1 MLPSYEVL
9 KGILE
14 LICLNQ
20 EISRTLFFF
29 LLLIQIFLKDLILS
43 ISFLIVFTDVCLL

>member
-20 EISRTLFFF
+20 EISRTLLFF
-29 LLLIQIFLKDLILS
+29 LLLIQIFLEGPHS
-43 ISFLIVFTDVCLL
+43 INKLLNSFH